1 MRSEEGPGWG
11 TSLHPLRKV
20 FGQSAGLVLKCSSR
34 MDQMDDIRYRMRV
47 ANLEA
52 RRELHEIE
60 RAALTREIDSP
71 LTSALGRKTAIE
83 RRDAVL
89 SKWAEIVQ
97 ELQNLR
103 ESK

>member
-1 MRSEEGPGWG
+1 LG
-11 TSLHPLRKV
+11 TSLYRLRKAL
-20 FGQSAGLVLKCSSR
+20 GHSAGLVLKCSSR
-34 MDQMDDIRYRMRV
+34 MDQIDDIRFRMRV

-71 LTSALGRKTAIE
+71 LTSAPARKTAME
-83 RRDAVL
+83 RRDVL
-89 SKWAEIVQ
+89 LSEWAEIVQ

-103 ESK
+103 K